1 MESKMEKHL
10 YVSLIPEA
18 LIASHL
24 TPEEFG
30 VYYAVGGEKRS
41 RGKAMFFELDPSFRH
56 DFFDIEDGLSRCVLK
71 EGSHPK
77 RSVYISIYR
86 VLEHIPV
93 EAIKEL
99 YLVTQ
104 DGRTL
109 GLTPKETVKEKPEEK
124 LFLYQE
130 IAPVHPLVATSMP
143 PVEFVEKIIL
153 DPDYFTIPALVF
165 ADLKLGELAYDPLD
179 GEIGDLP
186 YTNINHLRE
195 CLASIPKKIVKFK
208 IVDRVHSPA
217 IPYRMINSGI
227 YYCNS
232 GKTVVFEM
240 PSAEILK
247 TEHNQWRRSAN
258 M

>member
-1 MESKMEKHL
+1 MEKHL

-41 RGKAMFFELDPSFRH
+41 RGKAMFFELDPGFRN
-56 DFFDIEDGLSRCVLK
+56 DFFDIEDGLKRCVLK

-77 RSVYISIYR
+77 RSVYISVYR
-86 VLEHIPV
+86 VLEHVPV
-93 EAIKEL
+93 EAIKKL

-109 GLTPKETVKEKPEEK
+109 GLDPKNPSKSADEK

-143 PVEFVEKIIL
+143 PVDFVEKIIL

-165 ADLKLGELAYDPLD
+165 ADLKLGELAKNPLD
-179 GEIGDLP
+179 GQVGDLP

-208 IVDRVHSPA
+208 IVDRVHTAA

-227 YYCNS
+227 YYCNG
-232 GKTVVFEM
+232 GKTIVFEM
-240 PSAEILK
+240 PSIDELK
-247 TEHNQWRRSAN
+247 TKHNQWRRSAN

>member
-1 MESKMEKHL
+1 MEKHL

-30 VYYAVGGEKRS
+30 AYYAVGGEKRA
-41 RGKAMFFELDPSFRH
+41 RGKAMFFELDLDFRN
-56 DFFDIEDGLSRCVLK
+56 DFFDIEDGLKRCVLK

-77 RSVYISIYR
+77 RSVYISVYR
-86 VLEHIPV
+86 VLEHVPV
-93 EAIKEL
+93 EAIKKL

-109 GLTPKETVKEKPEEK
+109 GLDPKTPSPQSKEEK
-124 LFLYQE
+124 LYLYQE
-130 IAPVHPLVATSMP
+130 IAPVHPLVATSMT
-143 PVEFVEKIIL
+143 PVDFVETIIL
-153 DPDYFTIPALVF
+153 NSEFFTIPALVF
-165 ADLKLGELAYDPLD
+165 ADLKLGELAKNPLD
-179 GEIGDLP
+179 GQVGDLP
-186 YTNINHLRE
+186 YSNINHLRE

-208 IVDRVHSPA
+208 IVDRVHSAA

-227 YYCNS
+227 YYCN
-232 GKTVVFEM
+232 GEKTIVFEL
-240 PSAEILK
+240 PSIDELK
-247 TEHNQWRRSAN
+247 EKHNQWRRSAN